1 MSKAKT
7 AKTASKN
14 NPTARVKA
22 ADVLYNNKKVEPVL
36 VIDGARRYMAAA
48 YEDGSMPMDS
58 KGSPM
63 PWADIAN

>member
-22 ADVLYNNKKVEPVL
+22 VDVFYNSKKVEPVL
-36 VIDGARRYMAAA
+36 VIDGTRKYMAAA
-48 YEDGSMPMDS
+48 YEDGTMPLDS
-58 KGSPM
+58 KGFPM
-63 PWADIAN
+63 PWADISN

>member
-36 VIDGARRYMAAA
+36 VIDGARKYMAAA

>member
-14 NPTARVKA
+14 NPTSRLKA
-22 ADVLYNNKKVEPVL
+22 AEVFYNDKKIEPVL

-48 YEDGSMPMDS
+48 YVDGSMPMDS
-58 KGSPM
+58 KGSPL
-63 PWADIAN
+63 PWASLSN

>member
-22 ADVLYNNKKVEPVL
+22 AEVFYNDQKIKPVL
-36 VIDGARRYMAAA
+36 VLDGRRRYMAAA
-48 YEDGSMPMDS
+48 FEDGSMPLDS
-58 KGSPM
+58 NGSPL
-63 PWADIAN
+63 PWADVAN

>member
-22 ADVLYNNKKVEPVL
+22 AEVFYNSKKVEPVL
-36 VIDGARRYMAAA
+36 VIDGTRRYMSAAF
-48 YEDGSMPMDS
+48 EDGTMPLDS
-58 KGSPM
+58 NGSPL

>member
-14 NPTARVKA
+14 NPTGRVKA
-22 ADVLYNNKKVEPVL
+22 AEVFYNDKKVEPVL
-36 VIDGARRYMAAA
+36 VIDGARRYMGAA

-58 KGSPM
+58 KGSPL
-63 PWADIAN
+63 PWADVAN

>member
-22 ADVLYNNKKVEPVL
+22 AEVFYNDKKVEPVL
-36 VIDGARRYMAAA
+36 VINGTRRYMAAA
-48 YEDGSMPMDS
+48 FEARKPL
-58 KGSPM
+58 
-63 PWADIAN
+63 AVR

>member
-14 NPTARVKA
+14 NPTSRLKA
-22 ADVLYNNKKVEPVL
+22 AEVFYNDKKIEPVL

-58 KGSPM
+58 KGSPL
-63 PWADIAN
+63 PWASLSN